1 MGCCSY
7 GCFIFYQHLRHL
19 SRCDDFTFFDSDH
32 TNIFYLLSIIC
43 SFRLWAWISFLMS
56 ASSTNSSAD
65 SSSPGRIRPSV
76 VSAEM
81 QSPMADVSL
90 EMSLLFIFV
99 FLLIEQHQQ
108 FAVDGLQMIFHI
120 LLKNEILLCSPSLLL
135 ETIDLCN
142 RRHGVLQGAVDS
154 VSVCCFHCSIVDHS
168 SMGFMLSL

>member
-7 GCFIFYQHLRHL
+7 RRIISEQHLRHF
-19 SRCDDFTFFDSDH
+19 SRCDNFTFFDSDH

-56 ASSTNSSAD
+56 ASSTNSPAD

-108 FAVDGLQMIFHI
+108 FAVDGLQMIFYS
-120 LLKNEILLCSPSLLL
+120 LLQDEILMCCPSLLL
-135 ETIDLCN
+135 ETIDLCY

-154 VSVCCFHCSIVDHS
+154 VSVCCFHFLIV
-168 SMGFMLSL
+168 